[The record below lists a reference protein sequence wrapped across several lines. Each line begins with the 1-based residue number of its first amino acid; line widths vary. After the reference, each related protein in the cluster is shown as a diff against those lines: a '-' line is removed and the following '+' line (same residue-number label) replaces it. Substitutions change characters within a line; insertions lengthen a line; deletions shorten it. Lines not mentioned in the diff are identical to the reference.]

1 MYAKTSISSRAWQF
15 ALALMFLVG
24 ILLPTNGAVQAD
36 TTVTNPSL
44 PSSFSRPTWWHNT
57 TDNCDSTWY
66 NSHKTGGGNATLQTS
81 WRGLQSCGPKP
92 GTSGGYATPDFPA
105 SAYDKNMFQCTELVA
120 RYLEVG
126 YGLHSVQGN
135 GDELAAAYKTAYP
148 DDFDQYSNDGTAVYP
163 QEGDVLSMAVS
174 GTSTGH
180 TAVVTG
186 LSVSDTPGT
195 ATITL
200 MDQNGSANG
209 TFTLSVV
216 DYVIQPT
223 ATYSNYVW
231 IHPHQ
236 FIANSPTAS
245 VYTTITSVA
254 TDGSNAWIAGHD
266 RTGGANFQPTTWYWN
281 GSSWTKYN
289 PPSQGL
295 YNMQYINDIAIGQSN
310 EAWAVGYY
318 YNNSRDLNQAF
329 RWNPSTLSWS
339 RVTTDNA
346 GISTSLNHLNSVGM
360 DGSANIW
367 AVGYYNNSGNKPL
380 LLKWNGTKFAD
391 QGLALPSGTT
401 SGTLTSVSFSSSNG
415 WAVGTFNGGSTGYVF
430 YYDGSSWSPY
440 ALPSGMNI
448 NQSVVTISA
457 DEAWGVGYYNSTFRF
472 LHYTTANGWVA
483 DTSFTLASG
492 VIYSISG
499 DSSSNVWAVGTRV
512 VGSQPAPFFLHYD
525 GNGWYQVSAPT
536 YSEYTDLKDVS
547 VVSGKVWAAGNRYVS
562 STPRY
567 PVVLVK

>member
-1 MYAKTSISSRAWQF
+1 MKTSVFPMRAWQF
-15 ALALMFLVG
+15 ALTLMILAG
-24 ILLPTNGAVQAD
+24 LLLPANGSVHAD
-36 TTVTNPSL
+36 TTITNPLL
-44 PSSFSRPTWWHNT
+44 PSTFSRPTWWHST

-126 YGLHSVQGN
+126 YGLHSVQGD
-135 GDELAAAYKTAYP
+135 GGELAAAYKTAYP
-148 DDFDQYSNDGTAVYP
+148 DDFDQYNNDGTAVYP

-180 TAVVTG
+180 TTVVIG

-216 DYVIQPT
+216 NYVIQDT
-223 ATYSNYVW
+223 AAYSNYVW

-236 FIANSPTAS
+236 FVSNSPSAS

-254 TDGSNAWIAGHD
+254 SAGASSIWIAGHD
-266 RTGGANFQPTTWYWN
+266 RTGGANFQPTTWHWD

-295 YNMQYINDIAIGQSN
+295 YNMQYINDIAIGQSS

-318 YNNSRDLNQAF
+318 YNNSRDVNQAF
-329 RWNPSTLSWS
+329 KWDGSSWT
-339 RVTTDNA
+339 RVTTNNA

-360 DGSANIW
+360 DGAGNIW

-380 LLKWNGTKFAD
+380 LLKWNGTTTFVD
-391 QGLALPSGTT
+391 QALALPTGTT
-401 SGTLTSVSFSSSNG
+401 SGVLTSVSFSSSNG
-415 WAVGTFNGGSTGYVF
+415 WAVGTFYGASTGYVY
-430 YYDGSSWSPY
+430 YYDGSSWSSY
-440 ALPSGMNI
+440 ALSSGMNVT
-448 NQSVVTISA
+448 QVVTISA
-457 DEAWGVGYYNSTFRF
+457 DEAWGVGNYNSTFRF
-472 LHYTTANGWVA
+472 LHYTSANGWVA
-483 DTSFTLASG
+483 DTSFTLPANST
-492 VIYSISG
+492 IYSIGG
-499 DSSSNVWAVGTRV
+499 DSSSDILAVGTHL
-512 VGSQPAPFFLHYD
+512 VGSQMEPYFLHYD
-525 GNGWYQVSAPT
+525 GNGWFEVSAST

-547 VVSGKVWAAGNRYVS
+547 VVSGHVYAAGNRNVS
-562 STPRY
+562 YTPRY
-567 PVVLVK
+567 PLVLVK